1 MIQGGPRWTHTVPL
15 FMFFLQFFA
24 TFMVAPVNNLRRL
37 GVQVL
42 QGITDFVKMSSCEL
56 TGELA
61 IPGLDIKDKT
71 GQQ

>member
-1 MIQGGPRWTHTVPL
+1 
-15 FMFFLQFFA
+15 
-24 TFMVAPVNNLRRL
+24 MVAPVNNLRRL